1 MRGFI
6 VFGILISIGLMI
18 QVKTPAEVIEGYQK
32 KRLSNINVI
41 LASPSKENLHN
52 LCPKLCNNLMIGTE
66 HEVYGNTTVSCH
78 KCAGICGQIAKGK
91 SRDGSRSKRALINC
105 HHKRIPMILKL
116 SPTSKTKLR
125 SAFNQLKTAIQNN
138 RVRVVIPKTVTQVQ
152 REQSAVINQP
162 VTHAQAQTF
171 LVEEQK
177 DVTEL
182 ITDTDW
188 NDPELDDMDLDEL
201 VSALLEEDAYL
212 EGIEQEKAA
221 QEEWTNAMA
230 MKLKQALS
238 EVVEEQYHRGN
249 ISSSDL
255 RNAKKNLKKVFKFA
269 PAPKSVVEKVDR
281 ALKNIIVGIR
291 GLDIDLKASTEA
303 HNEELQSIVDD
314 LRAGVKTK
322 PDAFLGFSE
331 AITTP
336 GFTYKATKFLKEA
349 PKPTYDKAMKFYDSQ
364 FRQYKAAY
372 DQLQLHQKQELE
384 KYAEWTKKYK
394 PSEYAQAKRSL
405 EGIIKAIESKNITI
419 KAKDPKEQPALNI
432 IDHELDNKRPL
443 STKQKRTLLNGIRGG
458 VTLKAKTP
466 NQKTQAAKG
475 NKDLSELQD
484 DLKKAPTMGADISG
498 DDSAWN

>member
-1 MRGFI
+1 MKRFI
-6 VFGILISIGLMI
+6 VFVMLISMGLMV
-18 QVKTPAEVIEGYQK
+18 QAKTPAQVIEGYQK
-32 KRLSNINVI
+32 KRLSNINTI

-52 LCPKLCNNLMIGTE
+52 LCPKLSNNLMIGTE

-269 PAPKSVVEKVDR
+269 PAPKTVVEKVD
-281 ALKNIIVGIR
+281 
-291 GLDIDLKASTEA
+291 
-303 HNEELQSIVDD
+303 
-314 LRAGVKTK
+314 
-322 PDAFLGFSE
+322 
-331 AITTP
+331 
-336 GFTYKATKFLKEA
+336 
-349 PKPTYDKAMKFYDSQ
+349 
-364 FRQYKAAY
+364 
-372 DQLQLHQKQELE
+372 
-384 KYAEWTKKYK
+384 
-394 PSEYAQAKRSL
+394 KR
-405 EGIIKAIESKNITI
+405 
-419 KAKDPKEQPALNI
+419 
-432 IDHELDNKRPL
+432 
-443 STKQKRTLLNGIRGG
+443 
-458 VTLKAKTP
+458 
-466 NQKTQAAKG
+466 
-475 NKDLSELQD
+475 
-484 DLKKAPTMGADISG
+484 
-498 DDSAWN
+498 